1 MGKGRWDVDEL
12 LTLGRALE
20 ERPAWLRG
28 ESMAVW
34 MAEQML
40 WVRDREGREVPLRA
54 NAAQRAFEAQ
64 RGRQNIVL
72 KARQMGMTTWVA
84 GRFFLKTIT
93 ARGVLTVQ
101 VAHTREAAE
110 GIFRMVQRFWECLDP
125 GLREGALRRS
135 RANVGQM
142 CFPELD
148 SEFRVVSAADESAGR
163 GLTMQNLHCSEVS
176 RWQGDAAATLAGLRA
191 ALAPGGELVLEST
204 PNGAY
209 GCFYE
214 EWMRAEMVRHFV
226 PWWMEE
232 SYVADAVTDCTESET
247 ALMVAQGL
255 TREQIGFRRGL
266 ERSYRGLRSQ
276 EFAEDAASCFK
287 ATGEC
292 CFEVAA
298 IEMRMAEVPAPV
310 TVRRGGGLLVW
321 LPPVAGN
328 EYLVAVDTAGGG
340 VDGDFAA
347 VQVIERRSG
356 VQCAELQQRL
366 TVLELAKVAAELA
379 REYGGALL
387 VVERNNHGSGVLAYL
402 DGVERYARVYA
413 QGGVA
418 GWLTTAGNKP
428 GMVSR
433 MGALLVE
440 SPGMFYSRR
449 LLGEC
454 RTFVTSGGGRTGAAS
469 GAHDDCIMSMAI
481 AQAVRAEKG
490 GRDVRWGSM
499 YSAETG

>member
-1 MGKGRWDVDEL
+1 MREQREGWWAMGKGRWDVDEL

-232 SYVADAVTDCTESET
+232 SYVADAVTDCTESEA
-247 ALMVAQGL
+247 ALMEAQGL

-266 ERSYRGLRSQ
+266 ERSYRGLR
-276 EFAEDAASCFK
+276 
-287 ATGEC
+287 
-292 CFEVAA
+292 
-298 IEMRMAEVPAPV
+298 
-310 TVRRGGGLLVW
+310 
-321 LPPVAGN
+321 
-328 EYLVAVDTAGGG
+328 
-340 VDGDFAA
+340 
-347 VQVIERRSG
+347 
-356 VQCAELQQRL
+356 
-366 TVLELAKVAAELA
+366 
-379 REYGGALL
+379 
-387 VVERNNHGSGVLAYL
+387 
-402 DGVERYARVYA
+402 
-413 QGGVA
+413 
-418 GWLTTAGNKP
+418 
-428 GMVSR
+428 
-433 MGALLVE
+433 
-440 SPGMFYSRR
+440 
-449 LLGEC
+449 
-454 RTFVTSGGGRTGAAS
+454 
-469 GAHDDCIMSMAI
+469 
-481 AQAVRAEKG
+481 
-490 GRDVRWGSM
+490 
-499 YSAETG
+499 